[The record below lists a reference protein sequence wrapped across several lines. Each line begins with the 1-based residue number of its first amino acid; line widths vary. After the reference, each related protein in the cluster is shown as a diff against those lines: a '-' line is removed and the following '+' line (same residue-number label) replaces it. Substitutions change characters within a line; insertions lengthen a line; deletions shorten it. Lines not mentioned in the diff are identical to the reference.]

1 MKQFLVLFGKI
12 IVVGD
17 AAKGSDLIDGKA
29 RLFKEQARFL
39 QPAFLYEIGGCGGKI
54 FLEKGVQFRAGEMK
68 GSAQSRN
75 GQVFRNM
82 FFDKRRHA
90 RVDALV
96 IRGDERFQVFVSR
109 AGVEDTDGGID
120 FVHGDDGQLFI

>member
-1 MKQFLVLFGKI
+1 MKQFFELFGKI

-17 AAKGSDLIDGKA
+17 AAKGGDLIDGKA

-39 QPAFLYEIGGCGGKI
+39 QPAFLDKIGGRRGKI

-68 GSAQSRN
+68 GAAQGRN

-82 FFDKRRHA
+82 FFDKRRYA

-96 IRGDERFQVFVSR
+96 ICGDKCFQVFVSR
-109 AGVEDTDGGID
+109 AGVEDTDGGSD
-120 FVHGDDGQLFI
+120 FVHGEDGQLFI

>member
-17 AAKGSDLIDGKA
+17 AAEYGDLIDGKA

-39 QPAFLYEIGGCGGKI
+39 QPALLYEIGGRRGKI

-68 GSAQSRN
+68 SAAQVRN
-75 GQVFRNM
+75 G
-82 FFDKRRHA
+82 
-90 RVDALV
+90 
-96 IRGDERFQVFVSR
+96 
-109 AGVEDTDGGID
+109 
-120 FVHGDDGQLFI
+120 